1 MPLYINPDFRR
12 PPNGLAAAFD
22 SGSRES
28 FFALPAWYD
37 LMARYGLPEASEIR
51 AYADE
56 RTGASIAVLA
66 QTVSGEVR
74 RTLASLTN
82 AHSLEHGVIH
92 PPGADLEAGLTAITS
107 EMLAERPHWDCLSW
121 AELDPREPSFAALLA
136 ALRRAGLFVEC
147 SLSSGNW
154 HEETEGLS
162 FADFVAARPSELRNT
177 WRRKRRSIERSR
189 RLSTSFYDRDTG
201 IDQAIADYQTIYAAS
216 WKPAEL
222 FPGFVPALIRLAGE
236 LGALRLGIYHIDQ
249 IPAAAQFWI
258 MWNSRAIICKLAHDK
273 RFDELSLGTLLTMEM
288 FERVLTEDRPREIS
302 LGRGDDP
309 YKKLWLPKRRERW
322 GITAANPR
330 TLRGPV
336 LWTEAASRDHV
347 SPPAPG
353 ADHTARLTC
362 PRAADRLFES
372 ENWGIKKTPS
382 CEPPHTLS
390 ARQPS
395 FITRAWPPKR
405 W

>member
-12 PPNGLAAAFD
+12 PPSGIAAAFD

-37 LMARYGLPEASEIR
+37 LMARHGVPEATEIR
-51 AYADE
+51 AYADG
-56 RTGASIAVLA
+56 RATAPIAILA
-66 QTVSGEVR
+66 QTASRGAR

-82 AHSLEHGVIH
+82 AHSLEHGIIH
-92 PPGADLEAGLTAITS
+92 APGADLEAGLAAITS
-107 EMLAERPHWDCLSW
+107 EMLAERPRWDCLSL
-121 AELDPREPSFAALLA
+121 AELDPHEPSYAALLA
-136 ALRRAGLFVEC
+136 SLRRAGLFVEC
-147 SLSSGNW
+147 SLSSGTW
-154 HEETEGLS
+154 YEETRGLS
-162 FADFVAARPSELRNT
+162 FADYFAARPSKLRNT
-177 WRRKRRSIERSR
+177 WRRKHRSLVRGRRIA
-189 RLSTSFYDRDTG
+189 TCFYDRNTD

-236 LGALRLGIYHIDQ
+236 LRALRLAIYHIDQ

-258 MWNSRAIICKLAHDK
+258 VWNGRAVICKLAHDK

-309 YKKLWLPKRRERW
+309 YKKLWLPQRRERW

-330 TLRGPV
+330 TLRGLRFGLKRQAAVIYHRLRHVRIIPPV
-336 LWTEAASRDHV
+336 
-347 SPPAPG
+347 
-353 ADHTARLTC
+353 
-362 PRAADRLFES
+362 
-372 ENWGIKKTPS
+372 
-382 CEPPHTLS
+382 
-390 ARQPS
+390 
-395 FITRAWPPKR
+395 
-405 W
+405 